1 MSLLVDDTPGREWA
15 SEFEPPSLTKR
26 TTTHHASHQFSGSGI
41 ATITV

>member
-26 TTTHHASHQFSGSGI
+26 TTTHHVWHLVSPAGG
-41 ATITV
+41 AD